1 MKYNVYI
8 QNNLYKTVENNN
20 IANIL
25 LQITK
30 DIESGLV
37 NIDTEQPHNIRIEP
51 INE

>member
-30 DIESGLV
+30 DIELGLV
-37 NIDTEQPHNIRIEP
+37 NIDPEQPHNIRIEP
-51 INE
+51 TNE